1 MDFIENNMFLSNLMT
16 SEEGPTPSE
25 VYFPICIFTSTRPW
39 FVCEVIESEKH
50 QYQSIVFVSNAD
62 ALKSLQDEC
71 AFKSLWC
78 GIPGSLSE
86 SGAIEFH
93 ELSEVERSE
102 IEPDSETTTIYR
114 LKLKNG
120 KLITYD
126 LSETEFP
133 AEVLVFGPH
142 LSQPPQERSH

>member
-1 MDFIENNMFLSNLMT
+1 MQTLSKSNFLSNLMT
-16 SEEGPTPSE
+16 SEDGPTPFE
-25 VYFPICIFTSTRPW
+25 VYFPICIFTNARPW
-39 FVCEVIESEKH
+39 FVCEIIESEN
-50 QYQSIVFVSNAD
+50 YQDNSIVFISNAD

-71 AFKSLWC
+71 SFKSLWC
-78 GIPGSLSE
+78 GIPGTLSD

-102 IEPDSETTTIYR
+102 IELDGRATTIYR
-114 LKLKNG
+114 LKFKSG

-133 AEVLVFGPH
+133 AEVLLFEPL
-142 LSQPPQERSH
+142 LSQPPQEKSH

>member
-1 MDFIENNMFLSNLMT
+1 MQTLSKSNFLSNLMT
-16 SEEGPTPSE
+16 SEDGPTPFE

-50 QYQSIVFVSNAD
+50 QYQSIVFVSNAES
-62 ALKSLQDEC
+62 LKSLQDEC
-71 AFKSLWC
+71 SFKSLWC
-78 GIPGSLSE
+78 GIPGSLSD

-102 IEPDSETTTIYR
+102 IEPDGEATIIYR

-133 AEVLVFGPH
+133 AEVLVFEPH